1 MTDKI
6 KVYCDVDG
14 VLNLNPRVHSY
25 THKERI
31 VRQLPLIN
39 RSVSLN
45 LRFKK
50 DILDELNELPL
61 SIYWLST
68 WNNDALRIFK
78 KLGLELEQHVV
89 PYKIHLQELLFGKQA
104 GKYATLRRETE
115 KTPKS
120 PFIWADDV
128 ATTLY
133 RKNHWSTEHLI
144 LPIKKSEGLTE
155 DHLKKMRLFLS
166 SLD

>member
-89 PYKIHLQELLFGKQA
+89 PYNRPSDHQTKKLVRHD
-104 GKYATLRRETE
+104 Y
-115 KTPKS
+115 TPIQIENS
-120 PFIWADDV
+120 
-128 ATTLY
+128 
-133 RKNHWSTEHLI
+133 ST
-144 LPIKKSEGLTE
+144 
-155 DHLKKMRLFLS
+155 
-166 SLD
+166 